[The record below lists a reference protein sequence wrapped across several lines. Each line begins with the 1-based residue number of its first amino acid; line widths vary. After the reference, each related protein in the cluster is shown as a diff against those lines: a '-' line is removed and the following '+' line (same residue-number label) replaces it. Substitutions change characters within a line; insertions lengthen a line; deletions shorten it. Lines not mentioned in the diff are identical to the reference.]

1 MDAVGPG
8 SKLAGRY
15 VVEEHLAS
23 GGMATVW
30 RARDEVLAR
39 VVAVKILRLELA
51 TNPEFRERFR
61 REAVASARLN
71 HPAIINVF
79 DTGSDG
85 DSVFIVMELF
95 SSRTLAG
102 VLRDQGPLETA
113 QAVDVVIPVLEALAY
128 AHDHGIVHRDIKPA
142 NILVA
147 NDGLVKVTDFGIA
160 KAVQSWGDLTTTG
173 NVLGT
178 AQYLSPE
185 QIHGGD
191 VDGRSDLYSL
201 GVVLYEAL
209 TGRPPFDAE
218 TPVATA
224 MLRLTS
230 DPVPPRDIRPGVPR
244 HLEAAVLRALA
255 RRPEDRF
262 TSAGAM
268 RAALDRWGDGRQGP
282 ATEPVRAP
290 APPPAAP
297 GRGSTFRSW
306 MLVPLALVAV
316 AAVVIAAGLMLGRLQ
331 LGGRLGVQSARQSSA
346 DAGTAAR
353 IVRAQDWDPFGDGSE
368 HPADVGLAID
378 GKAGTS
384 WSTSQYSTADFGR
397 LKPGLGLWLELG
409 GEVTVSQIEVT
420 SPLSGW
426 TFELRPGARPNENAD
441 PIASTDG
448 NVTFTVRGGTAVVN
462 LPPVKLN
469 GVMIWITRLAPA
481 QAGFAAAVDEV
492 IVKGPA

>member
-39 VVAVKILRLELA
+39 VVAVKVLRQELA

-85 DSVFIVMELF
+85 DNVFIVMELF

-102 VLRDQGPLETA
+102 VLRDHGRLETA

-128 AHDHGIVHRDIKPA
+128 AHEHGIVHRDIKPA

-160 KAVQSWGDLTTTG
+160 KAAQSCCDLTTTG

-178 AQYLSPE
+178 AQYLSP
-185 QIHGGD
+185 QQVHGGD

-201 GVVLYEAL
+201 GVVLYEVL

-230 DPVPPRDIRPGVPR
+230 DPVPPRDIRP
-244 HLEAAVLRALA
+244 
-255 RRPEDRF
+255 
-262 TSAGAM
+262 
-268 RAALDRWGDGRQGP
+268 
-282 ATEPVRAP
+282 
-290 APPPAAP
+290 
-297 GRGSTFRSW
+297 
-306 MLVPLALVAV
+306 
-316 AAVVIAAGLMLGRLQ
+316 
-331 LGGRLGVQSARQSSA
+331 
-346 DAGTAAR
+346 
-353 IVRAQDWDPFGDGSE
+353 
-368 HPADVGLAID
+368 
-378 GKAGTS
+378 
-384 WSTSQYSTADFGR
+384 
-397 LKPGLGLWLELG
+397 
-409 GEVTVSQIEVT
+409 
-420 SPLSGW
+420 
-426 TFELRPGARPNENAD
+426 
-441 PIASTDG
+441 
-448 NVTFTVRGGTAVVN
+448 
-462 LPPVKLN
+462 
-469 GVMIWITRLAPA
+469 
-481 QAGFAAAVDEV
+481 
-492 IVKGPA
+492 